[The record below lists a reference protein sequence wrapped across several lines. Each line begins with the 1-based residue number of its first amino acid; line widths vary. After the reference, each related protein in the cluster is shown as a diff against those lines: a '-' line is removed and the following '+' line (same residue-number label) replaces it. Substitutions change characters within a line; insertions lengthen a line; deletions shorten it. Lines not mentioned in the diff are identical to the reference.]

1 MYALISC
8 VLVCCQV
15 VYYPT
20 KMPTIKV
27 MAGTRLATAL
37 MNVADVTAILSK
49 YKFCP
54 NESPAMLSYVLH
66 LIN

>member
-1 MYALISC
+1 
-8 VLVCCQV
+8 
-15 VYYPT
+15 
-20 KMPTIKV
+20 MPTIKV